1 MNIKNN
7 TTNSRLYSSKNEFIF
22 NLNILSKYQE
32 DLIDIPN
39 FVVIY
44 DYNIISS
51 KILLEFKKKILSKL
65 FKNLKVE
72 ALIPIQIQQKI
83 NLKRLKINEF
93 MSSDCTN
100 LFKFNIEDVFKK
112 LEELTKI
119 SKSRYFNIF
128 VISDGNYEK
137 VDDSYMN
144 EIISKISKKINIKL
158 KIIKLSSDKN
168 NNELEF
174 NYFLRLNTNKDDNNK
189 IIELTEKFS
198 EEKLYKELYDFFEY
212 KNLTSGWKIIR
223 YGNKI
228 LKEPFNYAKNIES
241 INEEIF
247 FENFNE
253 CISSLSQRVAINKTI
268 SNPFSLKQNESI
280 ILFCKDMLNLSKNK
294 KIKNSYECIIRG
306 LEKINNDNQI
316 SKLDNHKLSNYIN
329 KSSEKI
335 TEEKLKNKNKKEKY
349 NNKNE
354 PLVNNN
360 NLFLIKQKDK
370 IIIDAKKT
378 DKKN

>member
-1 MNIKNN
+1 
-7 TTNSRLYSSKNEFIF
+7 
-22 NLNILSKYQE
+22 
-32 DLIDIPN
+32 
-39 FVVIY
+39 
-44 DYNIISS
+44 
-51 KILLEFKKKILSKL
+51 
-65 FKNLKVE
+65 
-72 ALIPIQIQQKI
+72 
-83 NLKRLKINEF
+83 

-137 VDDSYMN
+137 VDDSFMN

-168 NNELEF
+168 NNEFEF

-228 LKEPFNYAKNIES
+228 LKDPFNYAKNIES

-280 ILFCKDMLNLSKNK
+280 ILFCKDMLNLCKNK

-335 TEEKLKNKNKKEKY
+335 T
-349 NNKNE
+349 
-354 PLVNNN
+354 
-360 NLFLIKQKDK
+360 
-370 IIIDAKKT
+370 
-378 DKKN
+378 